1 VCLIAAYALGSIRD
15 AELSQERQAGMP
27 AEVYIRT
34 DSRSAFDYMF
44 APVTA
49 YLRGGTGEPL

>member
-1 VCLIAAYALGSIRD
+1 MH
-15 AELSQERQAGMP
+15 AGMP

-34 DSRSAFDYMF
+34 DSRTAFDDML

-49 YLRGGTGEPL
+49 YLRRGMREPM